1 MNLEIS
7 TIVYCAKDYN
17 PKKLIATQEWVAIK
31 EKNYLVKN
39 IPSEYNNLEKLSLD
53 IIFKYGEQELKYF
66 ESVKHFQ
73 LSNKQKHEGI
83 EIEFND

>member
-31 EKNYLVKN
+31 EKNYLIKN
-39 IPSEYNNLEKLSLD
+39 IPLNYKNLEKLSLD

-66 ESVKHFQ
+66 ESIKYFE
-73 LSNKQKHEGI
+73 LSNKQKHEGK
-83 EIEFND
+83 ETEFND